1 MSHQGHKG
9 LSWTSWCKYSFL
21 ASVANKFVFITLV
34 ALFLLQVWT
43 AYQKLTKSNV
53 GYDQD
58 VRSSMEQFYPSFT
71 LCPDFDNAF
80 EFDAKHSLEIIYN
93 KKRSNVFNELDFLTH
108 TVKSEDG

>member
-1 MSHQGHKG
+1 MSHQGQKG
-9 LSWTSWCKYSFL
+9 PSWCRYSL
-21 ASVANKFVFITLV
+21 ITSVANKFVFVTLV

-43 AYQKLTKSNV
+43 AYQKLSKRSV
-53 GYDQD
+53 AYDQD